1 MDMGKIEIAMQAQFS
16 NMILGLCCAE
26 VTEPSC
32 SILYGLYLIWFLF
45 NSWRGF
51 IPHSSR
57 FLSGQ
62 WVFFHCETT
71 TKLLL
76 LNHQCV
82 PTFSIIVWLRWTDL
96 LGGYREDMGN
106 GHTECF
112 LNLWPLTKGCLTLQS
127 STYAYLFQIHG
138 HATGVLNCCRWCI
151 NFHKEQNRWHLV
163 CERAE

>member
-1 MDMGKIEIAMQAQFS
+1 MDIRKIQIAMQAQFS
-16 NMILGLCCAE
+16 NIVLGLCCLNLVKALKSPTPL
-26 VTEPSC
+26 VRFCTIFNS
-32 SILYGLYLIWFLF
+32 FF

-112 LNLWPLTKGCLTLQS
+112 LNLWPLSKGCLTLQS
-127 STYAYLFQIHG
+127 STYTLFKSM
-138 HATGVLNCCRWCI
+138 ATPRVY
-151 NFHKEQNRWHLV
+151 
-163 CERAE
+163 